1 MIILDYHKVKRNRLK
16 RRAFMK
22 KKIYYSTGLIILTFL
37 MILLVMSFI
46 FQQSVPDSHQ
56 AFIEEKGW
64 GLAFYFPKKESFLV
78 PDYPEAL
85 QTYKIAGVDFTG
97 YENITRHRYRL
108 TQPCDSRYLEAVI
121 LTADNKIMDSYINVS
136 ETVPGVTEMTEKDI
150 YKKENCYEKDT

>member
-1 MIILDYHKVKRNRLK
+1 
-16 RRAFMK
+16 MK
-22 KKIYYSTGLIILTFL
+22 KIFYFTGLFILTFL
-37 MILLVMSFI
+37 MILLVMNFT
-46 FQQSVPDSHQ
+46 FQQSVPVSHL

-64 GLAFYFPKKESFLV
+64 DLAFYFPKEESFLV
-78 PDYPEAL
+78 PEYPEAL

-97 YENITRHRYRL
+97 YENKQMTRHRYRL

-150 YKKENCYEKDT
+150 YIKKEICYEKDT

>member
-1 MIILDYHKVKRNRLK
+1 
-16 RRAFMK
+16 MK

-37 MILLVMSFI
+37 MILLVMSFT

-64 GLAFYFPKKESFLV
+64 DLPFYFPKKESFLV

-97 YENITRHRYRL
+97 YENKQMTRHRYRL

-121 LTADNKIMDSYINVS
+121 LTADNKIIDSYINVS
-136 ETVPGVTEMTEKDI
+136 ETVPGVTEMTEKDKYI
-150 YKKENCYEKDT
+150 KKEICYEKDT